1 MLPRGLLPRRAATA
15 HKGEVGHVLVIAGSA
30 GLSGAAALC
39 SRGALRSGAGLVTLA
54 VPRSVQPLMAKKLT
68 EVMTA
73 SLPETSARTISLAA
87 LPTAVTLLNRATVL
101 AIGPGLSQQPQ
112 TQRFVRRLLPRATC
126 PCVVDA
132 DALNALAAEP
142 SSLARLPGHVIL
154 TPHPGEMARL
164 IRRTTAWVQRRR
176 EETAKAFAHR
186 HGVVLVLKGHRTIVA
201 SPDGALYMNATGN
214 PGMASGGMGDAL
226 TGMIA
231 ALIAQ
236 THSLF
241 DAARLGVYLHGL
253 AGDLAASRQGTVGL
267 IASDLIDTIPQAIRR
282 YQRM

>member
-1 MLPRGLLPRRAATA
+1 M
-15 HKGEVGHVLVIAGSA
+15 LVIAGSA

-282 YQRM
+282 YQVQ